1 MELVTEKLR
10 LTPEEVLGQC
20 APAWLGLE
28 SRLAIKIAR
37 WEDKCDSVQLEE
49 QTALQ
54 PGYLQL
60 LHSVGVLQQGV
71 ELCLRR

>member
-37 WEDKCDSVQLEE
+37 WEDKCVTLCSLRNR
-49 QTALQ
+49 
-54 PGYLQL
+54 L
-60 LHSVGVLQQGV
+60 LGSQVTCSFCIQWECFSKVSSSA
-71 ELCLRR
+71 